1 MPRRAAVLLALI
13 VLLGSSC
20 AHRPSPSADRE
31 REALRQRERGFL
43 AALGAGDL
51 ERTTAYFAQ
60 DAMLHVAN
68 MPSLRGR
75 PAIVQFY
82 GNLFRFLRTSEAM
95 PETMHV
101 SASGDLAYTSGRVSN
116 VFRGEQGTSEFA
128 GKYLL
133 IWEKRAGEW
142 EVVVYSIS
150 DDGAG
155 AAR

>member
-1 MPRRAAVLLALI
+1 MPRRTAVLLALI
-13 VLLGSSC
+13 VLLGTSC
-20 AHRPSPSADRE
+20 AHRPSPSAERE
-31 REALRQRERGFL
+31 RGALQQRELGFL
-43 AALGAGDL
+43 AALGARDL

-68 MPSLRGR
+68 MPPLRGR
-75 PAIVQFY
+75 SAIVQFY
-82 GNLFRFLRTSEAM
+82 GNLFRFLQASEAT

-101 SASGDLAYTSGRVSN
+101 SASGDLAYTSGRVNN
-116 VFRGEQGTSEFA
+116 VFQGEQGTSEFA

-142 EVVVYSIS
+142 AVVVYSVS
-150 DDGAG
+150 DNGAG